1 MFSGLW
7 QQFFSHFG
15 ADDFPSNF
23 LLKMLQN
30 RRFSPLGRRPILELQ
45 FVYLFCLILLGFATS
60 CLQIAVEWLRQG
72 SSLLQLRLSFAAEIR
87 KSYCSGRIKV
97 ANGALAVAAEFFHF
111 GADDFPF
118 ISFYKIPFKKCF
130 KIVILLLGL
139 RSVFG
144 AAICVAI
151 VRARCQS
158 LLCVKASPCK
168 SLLCVKASV
177 CKSFCV

>member
-1 MFSGLW
+1 M
-7 QQFFSHFG
+7 
-15 ADDFPSNF
+15 
-23 LLKMLQN
+23 
-30 RRFSPLGRRPILELQ
+30 
-45 FVYLFCLILLGFATS
+45 
-60 CLQIAVEWLRQG
+60 EWLRQG

-97 ANGALAVAAEFFHF
+97 ANGALAVAAEFFQF
-111 GADDFPF
+111 GADDFPS
-118 ISFYKIPFKKCF
+118 ISFYKIPFQKCF
-130 KIVILLLGL
+130 KIVILLLGR

-168 SLLCVKASV
+168 SLLCVKASLGKCLLCV
-177 CKSFCV
+177 KASLGKSFSV